1 MSDEIITSPVPLDR
15 LDAID
20 ARLNAG
26 DERMARIEKC
36 LSANSEATQRSESK
50 IDGLVEGMS
59 GLNEAWNAMSGAWK
73 VFNWIGKAAKPLAYI
88 VGAITAVIAMITAIK
103 GGSPR
108 QHLDARSLVP
118 KLIAGCPG
126 PARCEW
132 AAERE
137 VRDSNILGGGC
148 MSTNQFQTGLS
159 SPISSSASQ

>member
-103 GGSPR
+103 GGSP
-108 QHLDARSLVP
+108 P
-118 KLIAGCPG
+118 
-126 PARCEW
+126 PA
-132 AAERE
+132 
-137 VRDSNILGGGC
+137 
-148 MSTNQFQTGLS
+148 
-159 SPISSSASQ
+159 P